1 MFDLIAII
9 AAIVFI
15 VLVLQ
20 LRAMLAMPLLAQDA
34 RLVTGDWSALF
45 GAEDVIAKVAAE
57 LATLGFSAPQWLSIT
72 PQPIEAANV
81 RALACCRRA
90 ADGMCVFLVPMF
102 LAETPNRCICYLA
115 TRLADGRTVVSQPS
129 DPFFAITATDAEPA
143 QLIAP
148 APWPQL
154 VEAHAAFVAQHGVAA
169 TDACSDG
176 MLVDLAGRWMNQR
189 RERLLQRGDLAL
201 AGDGIARPRLGF
213 AVRALRAFWSRPKWP
228 ANVDP
233 IPSARLALIAQASTR
248 IRERAPTAA
257 MQWLLFVASNAL
269 FMLIGALVFGVQ
281 FALILLVVIAIHEAG
296 HYFAMRAFGYR
307 NVQMLALPLVGGV
320 TVGHEAHP
328 RATHRAWMALMGP
341 LPGILIGW
349 VLMAVALAAREDGW
363 LLQAAGVF
371 LAINYLNVVPV
382 PPLDGGHIVQ
392 AMLPARWYGLRI
404 AFLVSACVAG
414 AALSMA
420 FGLMVL
426 ALIVLLQLGQA
437 QGLLLNR
444 RAIRHL
450 LAHGGMPAD
459 ALRARKLRLA
469 LDALEAV
476 AGPTAQASARIA
488 HAEDIVRSLDVVPM
502 SLPSRLITGAV
513 YAALLVVPVLLLV
526 AVLWFGD
533 GLSPLWAAAAER

>member
-1 MFDLIAII
+1 MFDLLAIF
-9 AAIVFI
+9 AAIVFVVI
-15 VLVLQ
+15 VLQ
-20 LRAMLAMPLLAQDA
+20 LRAMLAMPFLAQDA
-34 RLVTGDWSALF
+34 RLVAADWAALC
-45 GAEDVIAKVAAE
+45 GAADVVAGVSSE
-57 LATLGFSAPQWLSIT
+57 LAVLGFDAPQWLSIT
-72 PQPIEAANV
+72 PRPISAANV
-81 RALACCRRA
+81 RALASYRRE
-90 ADGMCVFLVPMF
+90 ADGMRVFLVPLF

-115 TRLADGRTVVSQPS
+115 TRLVDGRTVVSQPS

-143 QLIAP
+143 QLVAP
-148 APWPQL
+148 APWPEL
-154 VEAHAAFVAQHGVAA
+154 VAAHAAFVARHGVAA
-169 TDACSDG
+169 ADACSDAV
-176 MLVDLAGRWMNQR
+176 LVDLAGAWMNRR
-189 RERLLQRGDLAL
+189 RERLLARGDLVAT
-201 AGDGIARPRLGF
+201 ADGIARPGLRF
-213 AVRALRAFWSRPKWP
+213 ALRALRAFWARPKWP

-257 MQWLLFVASNAL
+257 MQWLLFLASNAL
-269 FMLIGALVFGVQ
+269 FMLVGALVFGLQ

-328 RATHRAWMALMGP
+328 RATHRAWMSLMGP

-349 VLMAVALAAREDGW
+349 VLLAVALAARDDTW
-363 LLQAAGVF
+363 LLQAASVF

-404 AFLVSACVAG
+404 AFLVIACLAG
-414 AALSMA
+414 AAIA
-420 FGLMVL
+420 VGFGLLGL

-444 RAIRHL
+444 RAIRQL
-450 LAHGGMPAD
+450 LARGGMPAD
-459 ALRARKLRLA
+459 ASRVRKLRVA

-476 AGPTAQASARIA
+476 AGPTTRAQARIA

-502 SLPSRLITGAV
+502 SWPSRLLTGGV
-513 YAALLVVPVLLLV
+513 YSVLL
-526 AVLWFGD
+526 AVPLLALIALLWFGD
-533 GLSPLWAAAAER
+533 GLAPVLAAAAR